1 MLKFSC
7 GQILA
12 MRFFPC
18 ILGYIGD
25 AMTLCDQILA
35 VRLLICLITNNYSR
49 GQTLA
54 VAVDLL
60 TLPKFFMRPD
70 IGGVLLPLHLRR
82 RHNFMR
88 PDIGDKTMSQ
98 WISKL
103 SLGSR
108 QPLINQSLCQ
118 EKLMHNS
125 FTMYTH
131 D

>member
-1 MLKFSC
+1 MTS
-7 GQILA
+7 
-12 MRFFPC
+12 PC
-18 ILGYIGD
+18 NNCKYAEVLMWPDIG
-25 AMTLCDQILA
+25 
-35 VRLLICLITNNYSR
+35 NE
-49 GQTLA
+49 TLA